1 MLIQVNRWN
10 NLECTLYS
18 FEQGSTLTCSLLPRL
33 RADQVWMLKPSL
45 TNSAQKSLVAQTA
58 KRLDSEAILAKLK
71 MLQGTCSDCQW
82 FMRRSTELQ
91 WPVRHSRGP
100 AARVLGKS
108 LQWTCGLMAM
118 WLHLIQYWLPSM
130 YMPLYQNDAS
140 TNLWHFP
147 RQFWREIR
155 QLVRCTT
162 FSYYTGHIS
171 RSYRNKRYQLGM

>member
-1 MLIQVNRWN
+1 MQFKLLEIFHWMLIQVKCWN
-10 NLECTLYS
+10 NLECTFYS
-18 FEQGSTLTCSLLPRL
+18 FAQGSTLTCSLLPHL
-33 RADQVWMLKPSL
+33 RANQVWMLKPSL
-45 TNSAQKSLVAQTA
+45 TNSTQKSLVAQTA
-58 KRLDSEAILAKLK
+58 KRLDSEAILPKMK
-71 MLQGTCSDCQW
+71 MLQGTCSDCLW
-82 FMRRSTELQ
+82 FMHRFTVLQ
-91 WPVRHSRGP
+91 WLDGQQLGT
-100 AARVLGKS
+100 RVLGKS

-162 FSYYTGHIS
+162 FSY
-171 RSYRNKRYQLGM
+171 